1 MAAHKQFIGHSEA
14 EANAYIGPSREIT
27 VVTDTGE
34 IRVHD
39 GVTPGGKQIP
49 TTAQIGGFSVLRF
62 NAIATIG
69 APGVIPDTAQDKLT
83 RITAGGSYDL
93 PAVADVL
100 NVGGPLVFKA
110 MVPAV
115 ILECQGADQIES
127 GVTNVTSINMV
138 EGETVTLAK
147 NSAGFYVLLDR
158 FTP

>member
-1 MAAHKQFIGHSEA
+1 MAAHKQLIGHALA
-14 EANAYIGPSREIT
+14 EADAYVGPTREIT

-34 IRVHD
+34 LRSHD
-39 GVTPGGKQIP
+39 GATPGGIQIP
-49 TTAQIGGFSVLRF
+49 TAAQISGFSVLRF

-83 RITAGGSYDL
+83 RITAGGTYDL
-93 PAVADVL
+93 PELADIL

-127 GVTNVTSINMV
+127 GVTNVTTINMV
-138 EGETVTLAK
+138 EGEIVTLAK
-147 NSAGFYVLLDR
+147 NGAALYVLLDR
-158 FTP
+158 FAP